1 VVQLVRA
8 TDLKGYYEHI
18 IVAIACVVMLAWP
31 CYNHAQS
38 VISTGPF
45 TGTYSESFESFPDYY
60 HSDPAL
66 LPEST
71 SIMGGFASITS
82 ANHDMVVYNTSDGA
96 SWGLGLIMAGTSDGL
111 QGLGLNS
118 TGDTLTID
126 FNSPVTAFGGYFAA
140 DGYDGMSPL
149 LTFNFSDGSSGNYYY
164 NDPNGTLDWEG
175 WESSAGINSVTISG
189 NFMAMDGLQAAVP
202 EPTTLALFGL
212 AGSVALAA
220 TRYRKSR
227 NGKNYNHR

>member
-1 VVQLVRA
+1 M
-8 TDLKGYYEHI
+8 KHI
-18 IVAIACVVMLAWP
+18 IVAACIIMLAKP

-60 HSDPAL
+60 HSDPAI

-71 SIMGGFASITS
+71 SIMGGFASISS
-82 ANHDMVVYNTSDGA
+82 ANHDMIIYNTSDGA
-96 SWGLGLIMAGTSDGL
+96 SWGLGLIYAGVSDGL

-140 DGYDGMSPL
+140 DGFGMSPL
-149 LTFNFSDGSSGNYYY
+149 LTFNFSDGSSGSYNYS
-164 NDPNGTLDWEG
+164 DPNGTLDWVG

-189 NFMAMDGLQAAVP
+189 NYIAMDGLETVVP

-212 AGSVALAA
+212 AGSLVLAA
-220 TRYRKSR
+220 ARYNKSR
-227 NGKNYNHR
+227 HGKNHSHR